1 MMATLFKPSSSGGFF
16 RKLPLLRPRFIYL
29 SIRARELK
37 IPLILVVPLSL
48 LELALWT
55 SAWVLDGR
63 KLFAQSRSEVVAPLG
78 SVSWGEQTR
87 QAARGLAKS
96 ITALQGYESFGMV
109 EIEAK
114 GGVSVKIG
122 LW

>member
-1 MMATLFKPSSSGGFF
+1 MMATLPKPSTSGGFL
-16 RKLPLLRPRFIYL
+16 RKLPLLRPRFVYL

-37 IPLILVVPLSL
+37 IPLFLVVPLSL

-55 SAWVLDGR
+55 SVWILDGR
-63 KLFAQSRSEVVAPLG
+63 KLFAQSRLELVTSFG

-96 ITALQGYESFGMV
+96 ITALRAYESFGMV
-109 EIEAK
+109 EVEAE